1 MHNVKL
7 SKIEIASEK
16 IGDLVRTVCEI
27 VAYVQDQDFLQSV
40 LFVCKTC
47 MQQCST
53 FVGYHHSAGAAK
65 RSNKVFR
72 KDHFYKKPFWLNHLH
87 WLGSCK
93 SLEILAGVKS

>member
-1 MHNVKL
+1 MF
-7 SKIEIASEK
+7 KIKTFCKVS
-16 IGDLVRTVCEI
+16 
-27 VAYVQDQDFLQSV
+27 Y
-40 LFVCKTC
+40 LFVKHA
-47 MQQCST
+47 CST